1 MKRIVKIIAMSMA
14 LASMPMTMWANSYEV
29 SQDEMLNR
37 FLNYVKI
44 NSQSIDNKN
53 QEVFPM
59 TEGQKEMAQF
69 LADEAKALGA
79 NVYMC
84 PNYYVYV
91 EIPSNVKANVPTLGI
106 SCHYDVTPEAVSGNI
121 TPKVIKYEGG
131 DINQGGGRV
140 ISPDSDM
147 GQELKNHI
155 GKTIIHSDGTT
166 LLGGDDKNGCAITM
180 SVVESLIKGGKKVKH
195 GKVQVVFCPNEDIG
209 RSAEKID
216 KNHFNPD
223 IIYDMDGEGGKD
235 VAVSNF
241 SARRV
246 DVKFVGRQAHPGDAK
261 RLKMGDALAAASMY
275 IASTPLECRPENT
288 EGRQG
293 YIHSWKL
300 DMDSTM
306 TEYRVQTR
314 IRYFDKS
321 EGALFDSLVMTAIEN
336 VKRDFPNVKVEIVH
350 DGVQYENVEYFMH
363 PQSKDIIAKAAEKT
377 GVEIKYIDS
386 RGGVTASMF
395 CTKGLKGGMCVFT
408 GQYATHSTKEY
419 SVLEEMHDAY
429 RLMMEVVSQVAKVK

>member
-166 LLGGDDKNGCAITM
+166 LLGGDDKNGCAIAM

-195 GKVQVVFCPNEDIG
+195 GKVQW
-209 RSAEKID
+209 KI
-216 KNHFNPD
+216 
-223 IIYDMDGEGGKD
+223 
-235 VAVSNF
+235 
-241 SARRV
+241 
-246 DVKFVGRQAHPGDAK
+246 
-261 RLKMGDALAAASMY
+261 RLDYMIL
-275 IASTPLECRPENT
+275 
-288 EGRQG
+288 
-293 YIHSWKL
+293 
-300 DMDSTM
+300 
-306 TEYRVQTR
+306 
-314 IRYFDKS
+314 
-321 EGALFDSLVMTAIEN
+321 
-336 VKRDFPNVKVEIVH
+336 
-350 DGVQYENVEYFMH
+350 
-363 PQSKDIIAKAAEKT
+363 
-377 GVEIKYIDS
+377 
-386 RGGVTASMF
+386 
-395 CTKGLKGGMCVFT
+395 
-408 GQYATHSTKEY
+408 
-419 SVLEEMHDAY
+419 
-429 RLMMEVVSQVAKVK
+429 